1 MALSNTLVLA
11 LALFQPNSGATKGYV
26 AVPLNTQSGLPT
38 LQASVSG
45 KPVTLILDLG
55 GYKGIALT
63 TAALAKLNVAYDTR
77 VESWRNSEGKV
88 FTAKLFAA
96 PNVKIG
102 DQSVGSVDGI
112 EYSTTVQGVDGY
124 VGFAVLRNF
133 TLVLDY
139 PHSELRIY
147 PSASTSAEKECG
159 ANNPISFEVV
169 SGVVQSKVVT
179 DSGDLI
185 FQWDTGASE
194 NVLRPSAVN
203 LNPDTELS
211 SHIFTR
217 FSIGTRDFGRT
228 RIPLREFVAPNV
240 DGVLGTEF
248 FGSKMVCLNFGKK
261 TATIR

>member
-1 MALSNTLVLA
+1 MVISNILSLAIALT
-11 LALFQPNSGATKGYV
+11 QPNANVAKDYV
-26 AVPLNTQSGLPT
+26 AVPLNTQTGLPT

-63 TAALAKLNVAYDTR
+63 PAALSKLDVTYDSQ
-77 VESWRNSEGKV
+77 VESWRNSEGQV

-96 PNVKIG
+96 PDVKIG

-112 EYSTTVQGVDGY
+112 EYSTTTPGVDGY

-139 PHSELRIY
+139 PHNELRIY
-147 PSASTSAEKECG
+147 PPASAAAEKECG
-159 ANNPISFEVV
+159 MTNPISFEVV
-169 SGVVQSKVVT
+169 SGVVQSKVGT
-179 DSGDLI
+179 DDGDLI

-194 NVLRPSAVN
+194 NVLRPSAIN
-203 LNPDTELS
+203 LNPDTEIS
-211 SHIFTR
+211 SHIFNR
-217 FSIGTRDFGRT
+217 FSLGTKDFGRT

-248 FGSKMVCLNFGKK
+248 FGAKIICLNFTKK
-261 TATIR
+261 IAAIK